1 MTDALSSDTVVV
13 QVSTAAAAMAG
24 SISGSTTFTKEAS
37 GGTPRLM
44 DASSMES
51 GRLNSVDEALRTPNG
66 SRRTM

>member
-1 MTDALSSDTVVV
+1 MTEALSSETLVG

-24 SISGSTTFTKEAS
+24 AIKGSTTLMKDAN

-44 DASSMES
+44 EASSMES
-51 GRLNSVDEALRTPNG
+51 GRLNSVDEALRTPKG